1 MTSLF
6 AALQGLPSS
15 RVPPEILNTAPEGRV
30 KVTLLDQIAKPPVCK
45 SINGVFKLAVLV
57 ILRVSVPPVPSP
69 IIRLAMAD
77 GIALPR
83 SMVAPPIMYTS
94 LVPGTSPG

>member
-15 RVPPEILNTAPEGRV
+15 RVPSEILKAAPEGRV
-30 KVTLLDQIAKPPVCK
+30 KVKFPVQMAKPPACK
-45 SINGVFKLAVLV
+45 SISGVFKLAVLV

-69 IIRLAMAD
+69 TKRPEMAD